1 KTDESMWTFTGT
13 EPTLLF
19 RENVIIFLSDGEDIT
34 PDDELEEICEFN
46 RDNGHPVYLYTVQFS
61 ERGRKSREKSI
72 FIVELR

>member
-1 KTDESMWTFTGT
+1 MWTFTGT

-46 RDNGHPVYLYTVQFS
+46 RDNG
-61 ERGRKSREKSI
+61 
-72 FIVELR
+72 